1 MPQDNSQQ
9 QNTAPMTPEEKD
21 FDSQQQVRV
30 SKLKKF
36 RKRLKW
42 YHILAFVIVVLAALP
57 FLIWHLTPK
66 KVLDVVILDKTVL
79 SYANDEDIIK
89 ENIYRKHQGLCWIL
103 NQQRYVKSDGTEYDY
118 KRDYYGPVLDEE
130 GAYDHSV
137 ELSDSEVKPD
147 MVYLSDAYGL
157 GNDTFGRYNGS
168 SPLNGGISDDDM
180 SYVSFAYETGAP
192 IIGEATLFSSSMS
205 DSVRGQL
212 MSLFGVKP
220 TKWIGRYLVDLQDFT
235 DVPDWAPPMYEQQ
248 EGVEWRFTGPGML
261 LVSEEGKIIILEQNT
276 DFNSK
281 NLLQIYIN
289 DDYKNEFSGC
299 DRCNFY
305 NWFELIEADY
315 GTENIATF
323 AFDLNATGMEKIK
336 EISKSPNFCAITRKQ
351 EKGYAPA
358 YYFSGDCNDYVNG
371 NRFGAFSFAD
381 WFFKFLSYDR
391 QGDISNFFW
400 RFYTPLMNH
409 ILSET
414 KSTVYTEEASD
425 HKEVSRVNGGSFQ
438 VYEDEKWRDFRLK
451 AAAIN
456 AQEPGKDKYSRDFT
470 YYDTLITEASDLG
483 VNCIE
488 AKSLL
493 PPEFYTAVSRYN
505 KNHDEK
511 IYILQCVSPPDGL
524 DPADY
529 LTEDGKERWRSAI
542 NAAVN
547 ALHGTGTAEGE
558 LLGKAAYFI
567 DVSEY
572 VLGITVDPELNK
584 DNLKK
589 IKNLSSYSF
598 EGDFVRKNTGL
609 NGFASFLY
617 NAAQSA
623 SHDTYGYYTPV
634 SVRGELGMTK
644 GLSLVKNTDAYIFD
658 DIASDECGEYFF
670 TDIAAD
676 NELIDS
682 TDPESVYEKYKSV
695 FSELSQKSDSVLVT
709 GVSFSN
715 INALYGQDAMTET
728 DQGNAIIEALSAA
741 RDSEMPGATLYDL
754 NDSWAECS
762 DKMSL
767 FTAGKSDSLMW
778 HNTCDE
784 TQMTGVVATDSV
796 MPQEP
801 GLVLSDDDIVQAVS
815 MYSDAGYMY
824 ITLQL
829 LDELEYKTNAL
840 FIGLDTYQRN
850 DGEYYYAKDFTPNSL
865 SGMEFVLRFDGKQDG
880 SLMVMS
886 DYDRNR
892 GKTATKESYTGDY
905 DKVADLTYGGFDAGD
920 NQFYQTGSTI
930 YIRLPWTWLNV
941 ADPSK
946 KLVIS
951 DKAYNGGVAKTVTT
965 NGVLVSVMI
974 GERTEG
980 DLISAFP
987 VDKHDPG
994 YKVFMWDKWETV
1006 KYSNRR
1012 KDSFDVLK
1020 AFFAGI
1026 S

>member
-1 MPQDNSQQ
+1 M
-9 QNTAPMTPEEKD
+9 
-21 FDSQQQVRV
+21 
-30 SKLKKF
+30 
-36 RKRLKW
+36 
-42 YHILAFVIVVLAALP
+42 
-57 FLIWHLTPK
+57 
-66 KVLDVVILDKTVL
+66 
-79 SYANDEDIIK
+79 
-89 ENIYRKHQGLCWIL
+89 
-103 NQQRYVKSDGTEYDY
+103 
-118 KRDYYGPVLDEE
+118 
-130 GAYDHSV
+130 
-137 ELSDSEVKPD
+137 
-147 MVYLSDAYGL
+147 
-157 GNDTFGRYNGS
+157 
-168 SPLNGGISDDDM
+168 
-180 SYVSFAYETGAP
+180 
-192 IIGEATLFSSSMS
+192 
-205 DSVRGQL
+205 
-212 MSLFGVKP
+212 
-220 TKWIGRYLVDLQDFT
+220 
-235 DVPDWAPPMYEQQ
+235 
-248 EGVEWRFTGPGML
+248 
-261 LVSEEGKIIILEQNT
+261 
-276 DFNSK
+276 
-281 NLLQIYIN
+281 
-289 DDYKNEFSGC
+289 
-299 DRCNFY
+299 
-305 NWFELIEADY
+305 
-315 GTENIATF
+315 
-323 AFDLNATGMEKIK
+323 
-336 EISKSPNFCAITRKQ
+336 
-351 EKGYAPA
+351 
-358 YYFSGDCNDYVNG
+358 
-371 NRFGAFSFAD
+371 
-381 WFFKFLSYDR
+381 
-391 QGDISNFFW
+391 
-400 RFYTPLMNH
+400 
-409 ILSET
+409 
-414 KSTVYTEEASD
+414 
-425 HKEVSRVNGGSFQ
+425 
-438 VYEDEKWRDFRLK
+438 YEDEKWRDFRLK

-558 LLGKAAYFI
+558 LLGKADYFI

-829 LDELEYKTNAL
+829 LDELDYKTNAL